1 LGIIHKT
8 MTSKD
13 KTIKT
18 QNWEDEQKGRHQKID
33 RDLT

>member
-1 LGIIHKT
+1 

-33 RDLT
+33 RD